1 MILAVFMGSC
11 FVSRNAG
18 NDVKRNSKVLISGNV
33 LESVKSQNIT
43 NSNFFIKKAEIEV
56 VSQNR
61 KEKFIGNLKFENP
74 GKYLVSIKSRAGIE
88 GARIYISGD
97 TILVNDRVN
106 KKMYFGTSFYLE
118 KKYGL
123 TQNCLP
129 LIFGDVVFE
138 KNDLDKKERCSGD
151 KLNINCTVKE
161 IALKYDIDCKI
172 KKAIS
177 VNMITSDAQPYI
189 LIKYGSFVNIENI
202 LIPRIV
208 EFEDT
213 QYNTKIKVK
222 ILKVELPWNGSV
234 KFIPGKGYELIEL
247 V

>member
-1 MILAVFMGSC
+1 MESC

-18 NDVKRNSKVLISGNV
+18 NNVQRNSKALISGNI
-33 LESVKSQNIT
+33 LENVKNQNIT
-43 NSNFFIKKAEIEV
+43 NNNFFIKKAEIEV
-56 VSQNR
+56 VTQNR
-61 KEKFIGNLKFENP
+61 KDKFICNLKFENP
-74 GKYLVSIKSRAGIE
+74 GKYLISIKSRSGIE

-97 TILVNDRVN
+97 TILVNDRIS
-106 KKMYFGTSFYLE
+106 KKLYFGTSFYLE

-123 TQNCLP
+123 TQSCLP
-129 LIFGDVVFE
+129 LIFGDVVFG
-138 KNDLDKKERCSGD
+138 KTDLDKKEQCSGE
-151 KLNINCTVKE
+151 KLKINCIVKG
-161 IALKYDIDCKI
+161 IALIYDIDCKI

-177 VNMITSDAQPYI
+177 VNMITSYVQPYI

-202 LIPRIV
+202 LIPRLV

-213 QYNTKIKVK
+213 QYNTKIKVR
-222 ILKVELPWNGSV
+222 ILKVELPWNGNV